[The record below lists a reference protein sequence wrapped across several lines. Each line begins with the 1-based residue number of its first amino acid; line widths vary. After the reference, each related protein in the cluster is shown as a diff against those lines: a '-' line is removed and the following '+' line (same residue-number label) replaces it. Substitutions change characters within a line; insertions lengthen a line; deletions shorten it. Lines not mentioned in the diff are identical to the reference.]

1 MMFYTLYAQT
11 VTDSATVVRSV
22 DEVARYKL
30 YPTTNMWTFLK
41 LDTRNGRIWQ
51 VQWSFED
58 DKLLKQHY
66 LYIQLYGKTKKSMDA
81 LFYIQQPIIIISS
94 CLTKLMEKH
103 TKCNGLKNLIKE
115 SSCQLNDIS
124 NYKTTVNYWITK
136 SIQQIVRN
144 K

>member
-1 MMFYTLYAQT
+1 MFYTLYAQT

-58 DKLLKQHY
+58 DKRFETALS
-66 LYIQLYGKTKKSMDA
+66 LYSVVWKDEEVNGRFILYPT
-81 LFYIQQPIIIISS
+81 
-94 CLTKLMEKH
+94 

>member
-1 MMFYTLYAQT
+1 M
-11 VTDSATVVRSV
+11 VVFG
-22 DEVARYKL
+22 KC
-30 YPTTNMWTFLK
+30 
-41 LDTRNGRIWQ
+41 NGRLKMTN
-51 VQWSFED
+51 V
-58 DKLLKQHY
+58 LKQHY